1 MTFNINNNSVQV
13 QLPAP
18 ELLVAMT
25 GSQVTVGQLI
35 ANPCKIIFDNQG
47 TVPIALTM
55 SSLGT
60 SQTWHTFPGGE
71 ALVLDNDL
79 ECFPAGTIF
88 YATGASGNFSI
99 SYTYIKAFA

>member
-1 MTFNINNNSVQV
+1 MFNMNNNSVQL

-18 ELLVAMT
+18 ELMATMT
-25 GSQVTVGQLI
+25 GSQVTIGTLI

-47 TVPIALTM
+47 TDAIQITM

-60 SQTWHTFPGGE
+60 SQIWHTFPGGE

-79 ECFPAGTIF
+79 EAFPQGTVF
-88 YATGASGNFSI
+88 YGTGTSGNFSI
-99 SYTYIKAFA
+99 SYTYIKAY